1 MNLHKYILLKNFKN
15 KLQYILYH
23 NNNLI
28 DTIYDNIIKYDTES
42 IYKNLLKEI
51 NEIKYEN
58 IKIKEI
64 LYDIKYYNL
73 NYYEFD

>member
-1 MNLHKYILLKNFKN
+1 MNLHKYILLKKFKN

-73 NYYEFD
+73 NYYE

>member
-28 DTIYDNIIKYDTES
+28 DTIYDNIINNDTVS
-42 IYKNLLKEI
+42 IYKSLLKEI
-51 NEIKYEN
+51 YEIKYEN

-73 NYYEFD
+73 NYNELN